1 MMKLYSYFRSSAS
14 YRVRIALELKGLS
27 YEYVAVHLRRGEQS
41 LAEFRA
47 INPAGLVP
55 ALTDGGAIL
64 TQSTAIIE
72 YLEENYPTPPLLPRD
87 PLERARVRALAQTVA
102 CEMHPLNN
110 LRVLQHLAR
119 EFSLKEDGTRKWYHH
134 WLGLGFASFEAQL
147 AGDPLSGRFCH
158 RDQPGMAD
166 LYLVPQIYN
175 AERFRFDL
183 SPYPVT
189 MRIAAECRKLE
200 PFQRA
205 EPERQPDAEP

>member
-1 MMKLYSYFRSSAS
+1 MIKLYNYFRSSAS
-14 YRVRIALELKGLS
+14 YRVRIALELKGLP

-41 LAEFRA
+41 LTEFRQ

-55 ALTDGGAIL
+55 ALTDGGSIL

-72 YLEENYPTPPLLPRD
+72 YLDETRPAPPLLPSD

-110 LRVLQHLAR
+110 LRVLQHLGR
-119 EFSLKEDGTRKWYHH
+119 ELSLNEDETRKWYHH
-134 WLGLGFASFEAQL
+134 WLGLGFATLEAML
-147 AGDPLSGRFCH
+147 ASDPRTGRFCH
-158 RDQPGMAD
+158 RDQPTMAD
-166 LYLVPQIYN
+166 LYLVPQVYN

-183 SPYPVT
+183 SPYPMTRRVT
-189 MRIAAECRKLE
+189 AECRKLE

-205 EPERQPDAEP
+205 EPERQPDAES